1 MKTEFRDNLIGRYQ
15 QNVEKM
21 VEVFVRRLAL
31 SQETREELMAAAYL
45 GLVEA
50 AGRYDRTTGT
60 EFGVYARLRIRG
72 AIVDNLRSASGL
84 SGRAY
89 RLAKLLQTV
98 QALREQ
104 DAAEG
109 MLESDMDTR
118 DRLGSVLEHAAHG
131 AVAFRLS
138 LEEVPEEALEC
149 AKREQNPE
157 LALEK
162 HESQQKFI
170 RVLETFPEKERLV
183 LEQIYF
189 NDRTVSEVAE
199 EQAGMSKS
207 WVSKLH
213 AKGLKRLR
221 ARVSADP
228 GILE

>member
-1 MKTEFRDNLIGRYQ
+1 MIGRYQ
-15 QNVEKM
+15 RNVEKM

-31 SQETREELMAAAYL
+31 SQETREELMASAYL

-72 AIVDNLRSASGL
+72 AIVDSLRAASGL
-84 SGRAY
+84 SGRSY

-109 MLESDMDTR
+109 MLEVDLNTR

-131 AVAFRLS
+131 AVAFRIS
-138 LEEVPEEALEC
+138 LEEVPEEAFEC
-149 AKREQNPE
+149 AKPEQNPE
-157 LALEK
+157 LEFEK
-162 HESQQKFI
+162 REFQQKFYQI
-170 RVLETFPEKERLV
+170 LETFPKKERLV
-183 LEQIYF
+183 LEQIYL

-221 ARVSADP
+221 ARVSSDP
-228 GILE
+228 KILE